1 MASKICPPANFK
13 LKYFFERSS
22 ANFKLE
28 IVLRI
33 HETKANKQGELRN
46 YLTKILELTHII
58 VEIDVKIEGLFATFN
73 PSASMHESIPL
84 DPIATLTTTKQKPKK
99 IDIIRKKNRI
109 FNFLQCLGLKKFF
122 MLVGT
127 C

>member
-1 MASKICPPANFK
+1 MTPKICPPANFK
-13 LKYFFERSS
+13 LKCFLEKSL

-28 IVLRI
+28 IVPRI

-46 YLTKILELTHII
+46 YLTKVLEHTLII

-99 IDIIRKKNRI
+99 VDIIKKI
-109 FNFLQCLGLKKFF
+109 
-122 MLVGT
+122 
-127 C
+127 